1 MRVRFVGAINGVT
14 GSCTHFKFPRTNAEF
29 LVDCG
34 MSQGENHSAA
44 ENALDF
50 PFNPGNLKFML
61 LTHGHIDHCGLI
73 PKLYRD
79 GFKGKVLCTAATAKI
94 AKVALLDAAKQTDLF
109 DLHDV
114 EKIVFAPVDER
125 PDFGLSKFIPID
137 DHLFAGFTR
146 SAHILGSVSIT
157 LSWMPDDATYR
168 RMVLSGDVGSNTWK
182 NSFQSLLGARQAP
195 FGYPEYILTEA
206 TYGGRVRDDQ
216 FSCFDGRM
224 KALGDAIREAL
235 QAGDTLLVPAF
246 SLQRTQE
253 LLFDIVH
260 VLTRESAEFA
270 DTPINIIVD
279 SPLARQYTEIFGEEL
294 CRRQTYK
301 PSETLYRNRRLVE
314 RLDVGDE
321 DAVDGLLKKIFPK
334 NSGEHTSVPC
344 GIHTIRYVTQRVT
357 TEVGKKI
364 IISGSGMCNGGP
376 ILTYLRNMICN
387 PRTAILLTG
396 FMAPGTPGAM
406 VECLGK
412 CQEDGT
418 QPPFD
423 EILLGD
429 KAIKVADIRSRIIT
443 MKSYYSGHADQNG
456 LLDFIFRVPGAKPGE
471 ASVPATVFINHG
483 DNKARGALRDAIL
496 GHTPQEGERQ
506 INRVEVP
513 VNTTDW
519 FDLDAGDWVP
529 QETRDTVISEI
540 LAEQRRTN
548 LLLERLIRAIE
559 G

>member
-1 MRVRFVGAINGVT
+1 MQVRFIGAINGVT
-14 GSCTHFKFPRTNAEF
+14 GSCTHFRFPRTNTEF

-34 MSQGENHSAA
+34 MSQGESHSAA

-50 PFNPGNLKFML
+50 PFKPGSLKFIL

-109 DLHDV
+109 GPADV
-114 EKIVFAPVDER
+114 EKIIFDAVDER
-125 PDFGLSKFIPID
+125 PGFGLSKFIPID

-157 LSWMPDDATYR
+157 LSWKPDDETYR
-168 RMVLSGDVGSNTWK
+168 RMVLSGDVGSNTWE
-182 NSFQSLLGARQAP
+182 NSFQSLMGARQAP

-206 TYGGRVRDDQ
+206 TYGGRVRDHQ

-224 KALGDAIREAL
+224 EALGKAIREAFL
-235 QAGDTLLVPAF
+235 VGDTLLVPTF
-246 SLQRTQE
+246 SLQRAQD
-253 LLFDIVH
+253 LLFDIFH
-260 VLTRESAEFA
+260 VLTRDGTEF
-270 DTPINIIVD
+270 TEFPINIIVD
-279 SPLARQYTEIFGEEL
+279 SPLAWQYSEIFGDEL
-294 CRRQTYK
+294 CRRQTHK
-301 PSETLYRNRRLVE
+301 PGETVYRNRRLVE
-314 RLDVGDE
+314 RLGLQDE
-321 DAVDGLLKKIFPK
+321 EAVDGLLKKIFPK
-334 NSGEHTSVPC
+334 NSGKEISVPC
-344 GIHTIRYVTQRVT
+344 GIHTIRYVTQRVAD
-357 TEVGKKI
+357 EGGNKI
-364 IISGSGMCNGGP
+364 IITGSGMCNGGP

-387 PRTAILLTG
+387 PRAAILLTG

-406 VECLGK
+406 IEYLSK
-412 CQEDGT
+412 CQEDGI
-418 QPPFD
+418 PPSFD
-423 EILLGD
+423 EIVFGD
-429 KAIKVADIRSRIIT
+429 DAIKVADIRSRLIP

-471 ASVPATVFINHG
+471 ERIPATVFVNHG
-483 DNKARGALRDAIL
+483 DNKARAALRDAIL
-496 GHTPQEGERQ
+496 GHKPQEGERQ
-506 INRVEVP
+506 VNRVEVP
-513 VNTTDW
+513 LNTTAW
-519 FDLDAGDWVP
+519 FDLDVGDWMP
-529 QETRDTVISEI
+529 PETGGALISEM